1 MNNDPETTENERELL
16 VKFKNEIEVGKKDN
30 DELLAELRRAIQVL
44 AVDNL
49 TKGISLSSGLSELSK
64 TLTEFQNE
72 SERNNNLAIG
82 LSSIAMFFRWFICLW
97 CLVKWQKRS
106 PELNRLSCIL
116 FFAIDYLIEISKKPL
131 VYKTNGFQQ
140 FISSSL
146 VQNSG

>member
-1 MNNDPETTENERELL
+1 MTKSNNTQNTDILNNIYNLIINPETTENERELL

-30 DELLAELRRAIQVL
+30 DELLAELCRAIQVL

-82 LSSIAMFFRWFICLW
+82 LSSIAMFFR
-97 CLVKWQKRS
+97 
-106 PELNRLSCIL
+106 
-116 FFAIDYLIEISKKPL
+116 
-131 VYKTNGFQQ
+131 
-140 FISSSL
+140 
-146 VQNSG
+146 